1 MINSIKYIIFWI
13 SLLRLFSLISS
24 YTPYS
29 ECTQGRIT
37 AYDEYEEGGSC
48 GFGIPKMYG
57 AAPNEAFYNLGE
69 KCGICYELV
78 GPNGVLL
85 FMVDS
90 HCPVKGNEHSCSG
103 DMLHFDL
110 HKNGFDTIVDE
121 GIGRLNVTFRMVS
134 CDHESNMILKT
145 KKDVSKYFF
154 SFVIL
159 YHNIG
164 LKKVYYSYDN
174 ETWTGLEREG
184 DYNHWTIRSVELPL
198 YIQLESIS
206 GEKVETTINEI
217 IADNYYD
224 TGVQFSVPNKMYDP
238 FSLKEIKSP
247 KVEGCCKLDDAYTD
261 IYYEG
266 KYLGEWQD
274 ISNCE
279 PENEYSENC
288 YEGKKCI
295 KVNFKDWNVY
305 QFFNRIQPE
314 TKRYNAIKFA
324 IKTENTCDKCLKI
337 KLDDY
342 SFYSISTS
350 EAGKWEEKVLTLEEL
365 GLTSSTKK
373 FRKFMFQ
380 GSKKDSQ
387 IIYFDSIKLVK
398 SDYDDQGEYSNDS
411 QEKKDQ
417 DNISTI
423 EDNELNKGEENNGSV
438 ILKESIGLIL
448 IINIIISLLIV

>member
-1 MINSIKYIIFWI
+1 
-13 SLLRLFSLISS
+13 
-24 YTPYS
+24 
-29 ECTQGRIT
+29 
-37 AYDEYEEGGSC
+37 
-48 GFGIPKMYG
+48 
-57 AAPNEAFYNLGE
+57 
-69 KCGICYELV
+69 
-78 GPNGVLL
+78 
-85 FMVDS
+85 
-90 HCPVKGNEHSCSG
+90 
-103 DMLHFDL
+103 
-110 HKNGFDTIVDE
+110 
-121 GIGRLNVTFRMVS
+121 
-134 CDHESNMILKT
+134 
-145 KKDVSKYFF
+145 
-154 SFVIL
+154 
-159 YHNIG
+159 
-164 LKKVYYSYDN
+164 
-174 ETWTGLEREG
+174 
-184 DYNHWTIRSVELPL
+184 
-198 YIQLESIS
+198 
-206 GEKVETTINEI
+206 
-217 IADNYYD
+217 
-224 TGVQFSVPNKMYDP
+224 MYDP

-324 IKTENTCDKCLKI
+324 IKTEKYI
-337 KLDDY
+337 
-342 SFYSISTS
+342 TS

-398 SDYDDQGEYSNDS
+398 SDYDDQGECSINTIQDYNVYNDK
-411 QEKKDQ
+411 E
-417 DNISTI
+417 
-423 EDNELNKGEENNGSV
+423 NKATS
-438 ILKESIGLIL
+438 S
-448 IINIIISLLIV
+448 INIESFKLLIFSLLISFLLIGRN